1 MVISGLVETC
11 VTHLLQLVLSCF
23 LVSLSFA
30 SGCVGRFSLMLF
42 SIFDGIS
49 EREESA
55 FNDFSGSYNRDT
67 VPLELIQLP
76 GCDDVASFQ

>member
-1 MVISGLVETC
+1 M
-11 VTHLLQLVLSCF
+11 
-23 LVSLSFA
+23 
-30 SGCVGRFSLMLF
+30 F
-42 SIFDGIS
+42 SIFDEIS

-67 VPLELIQLP
+67 VPLELIQLL